1 MFTINNAI
9 HLFPLLLGGIGIHCG
24 MAADFNVG
32 NNFSSDYVINS
43 VNDPTLTLVRG
54 RTYTF
59 AINAPSHPFYIKT
72 NAVTG
77 SSASYNNGVTGN
89 GIGSGTLTFTVPASA
104 PNSLVYICSLHA
116 AMQGTLII
124 TNPPPAPALISNL
137 RQLAPGQFSFDVT
150 GTAGRSHIVEASA
163 NPASGWAPI
172 GTNPPPNASFTFTDM
187 NAIGVPARY
196 YRVLTR

>member
-1 MFTINNAI
+1 MISINKAI
-9 HLFPLLLGGIGIHCG
+9 HFFLLLLGGIGIHCG
-24 MAADFNVG
+24 MAADYNVG
-32 NNFSSDYVINS
+32 NNFSSDYVIND

-59 AINAPSHPFYIKT
+59 AINTPNHPFYIKT

-89 GIGSGTLTFTVPASA
+89 GIGSGTLTFAVPASA
-104 PNSLVYICSLHA
+104 PNSLVYICSLHS

-124 TNPPPAPALISNL
+124 TNPPPAPAVISKP
-137 RQLAPGQFSFDVT
+137 RQLAPGQVSFDVT
-150 GTAGRSHIVEASA
+150 GTVGRTHVIEATT
-163 NPASGWAPI
+163 NVASGWVAI
-172 GTNPPPNASFTFTDM
+172 GTNPPPNASFTFTDV
-187 NAIGVPARY
+187 NATGVPARY